1 MATLKQRLTQGKL
14 QRARF
19 AVSALINGVHDARL
33 RYRQC
38 AHLRPRQLGVLSRQ
52 LKQMAAARG
61 GSLEQEVELKLLLVR
76 ARRRVFGGG
85 PVTKTLES
93 YLPVAYRD
101 LLDAFDQQSAYLLQV
116 LSDVKLDELAP
127 TVSE

>member
-52 LKQMAAARG
+52 LKQMAAAPEHPPA
-61 GSLEQEVELKLLLVR
+61 SANQKKLQLDFLFQR
-76 ARRRVFGGG
+76 ATAGG

-101 LLDAFDQQSAYLLQV
+101 LLDAFDQQSAYLLRV
-116 LSDVKLDELAP
+116 LSDVRLDEP